1 MRNFC
6 CFRCINKSYPENGIA
21 LHGVPFFFNKCVR
34 RRKNMDRFCTA
45 TTNSLFDFLK
55 YWRHVHNNWQLPV
68 KHRYLLMQQSLYSL
82 SIKASCQ
89 ALRGQNEQQGLVWI
103 SLPCKSASRY
113 WEVPAYI
120 TFITTILLKKP
131 IIQLLHFF
139 VAKIWVSLLQGV
151 AHGLDKEIG
160 PVSHKCSNSDHTCQN

>member
-21 LHGVPFFFNKCVR
+21 LHRVPFFFNKCAR

-55 YWRHVHNNWQLPV
+55 YWRHVHDNWQLPV

-89 ALRGQNEQQGLVWI
+89 ALRGENEQQGLVWI
-103 SLPCKSASRY
+103 SLPCKSAPLRSACLHHIHY
-113 WEVPAYI
+113 NNTAQEAYY
-120 TFITTILLKKP
+120 P
-131 IIQLLHFF
+131 
-139 VAKIWVSLLQGV
+139 VASLF
-151 AHGLDKEIG
+151 
-160 PVSHKCSNSDHTCQN
+160 CCQNLGFFASGCGTRLGQGNWPGFSQMQ